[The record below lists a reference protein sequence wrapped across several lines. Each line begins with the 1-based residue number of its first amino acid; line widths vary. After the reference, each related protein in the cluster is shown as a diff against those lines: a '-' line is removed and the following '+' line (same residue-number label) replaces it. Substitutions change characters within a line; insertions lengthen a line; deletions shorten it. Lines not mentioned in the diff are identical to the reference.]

1 MRRRAFRLS
10 MCWLSLVCV
19 PAWAGTTLREAV
31 DQAWE
36 RAVAAR
42 VAESRRAEADA
53 SRAVADS
60 WFAEPPSIGLAEK
73 SDRFNNNRGL
83 RERELDVALPLW
95 LPGQRAAREGFAAR
109 DAADAQAGLAAARLA
124 LAGDVRAAVW
134 NLAAAQA
141 ELDIAAERLAT
152 AEKLEIDVARRQMA
166 GDLARTDLLLA
177 QEETLTAQGAL
188 TEARTR
194 QRQAMGR
201 LQVLTGLDSMP
212 SSIDET
218 VSPEANAMHPR
229 AALAQASVE
238 LARANLEVAQA
249 DRRNPPELSIGV
261 VQTRDDFAAPSYKT
275 VRLGLR
281 FPLGTDARNAPK
293 LAVANSVVIKAEAEL
308 QQTLSEIE
316 IEQQSA
322 QLALENAQS
331 LYRSAQTR
339 ATLAAERLALQEKAF
354 SLGELSL
361 AEFMR
366 MRATADEARLEQL
379 RARSTLGAARAQF
392 NQAKGLLP

>member
-366 MRATADEARLEQL
+366 MRATANEARLEQL

>member
-201 LQVLTGLDSMP
+201 LRVLTGLDSMP

-261 VQTRDDFAAPSYKT
+261 VQTRDGFAAPSYNT

-308 QQTLSEIE
+308 QQTLSGIE
-316 IEQQSA
+316 AEQQSA

-366 MRATADEARLEQL
+366 MRATANEARLEQL

>member
-177 QEETLTAQGAL
+177 QEETLTAQWAL

-366 MRATADEARLEQL
+366 MRATANEARLEQL

>member
-141 ELDIAAERLAT
+141 ELDIATERLAT

-218 VSPEANAMHPR
+218 VSPETNAMHPR

-261 VQTRDDFAAPSYKT
+261 VQTRDDFAAPSYNT

-293 LAVANSVVIKAEAEL
+293 LAVANSVVIKAVAES

-316 IEQQSA
+316 VEQQSA

-366 MRATADEARLEQL
+366 MRATANEARLEQL

>member
-339 ATLAAERLALQEKAF
+339 ATLAAERLALQEKPF

-366 MRATADEARLEQL
+366 MRATANEARLEQL